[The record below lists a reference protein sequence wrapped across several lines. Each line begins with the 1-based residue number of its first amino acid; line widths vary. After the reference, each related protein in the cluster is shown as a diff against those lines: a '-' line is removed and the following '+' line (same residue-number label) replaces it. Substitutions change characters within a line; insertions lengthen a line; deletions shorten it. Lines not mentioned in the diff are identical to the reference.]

1 VVLFADSRF
10 HNGPGNSEPYLPL
23 LTGSFPATYEDTLAL
38 YREREVRVV
47 GIFRNLDSTD
57 NVQLARVV
65 REAEPDEGVRTRGVI
80 VAPNPTTLLAA
91 LVIGGIEELLD
102 SLAPDL
108 SAFAVDPD
116 PSDGIDVRAVVAEIV
131 PLSAQPPSGVGAL
144 DIVRSRFVDVQSG
157 TELTFRV
164 VLRND
169 AIPAG
174 DLPRTFQVE
183 IALRNES
190 GVSYGS
196 TRIDFTVPARD
207 GTSCERE

>member
-1 VVLFADSRF
+1 
-10 HNGPGNSEPYLPL
+10 
-23 LTGSFPATYEDTLAL
+23 
-38 YREREVRVV
+38 
-47 GIFRNLDSTD
+47 
-57 NVQLARVV
+57 
-65 REAEPDEGVRTRGVI
+65 
-80 VAPNPTTLLAA
+80 
-91 LVIGGIEELLD
+91 
-102 SLAPDL
+102 
-108 SAFAVDPD
+108 
-116 PSDGIDVRAVVAEIV
+116 
-131 PLSAQPPSGVGAL
+131 
-144 DIVRSRFVDVQSG
+144 
-157 TELTFRV
+157 